1 LAAHVVLTP
10 RAGRRIAC
18 ACALLAALSLA
29 ACGGDSSSSSG
40 TNASAGTQQGQS
52 GGRRGFFG
60 LDAKT
65 RACLQKQGVTLPTGR
80 RPQNGQPPNGQAP
93 PDGQAPP
100 SGQSGSGQ
108 SGSGQRPNRPRFNRN
123 SAQFQKLRAALQKCG
138 VNFPNGGGGNG
149 GAPPNQGT
157 NTTSAS

>member
-29 ACGGDSSSSSG
+29 ACGGDSSTSSG
-40 TNASAGTQQGQS
+40 TNAGAGAQQGQG
-52 GGRRGFFG
+52 GGRRGFSG

-80 RPQNGQPPNGQAP
+80 RPRNGQPPNE
-93 PDGQAPP
+93 QAPP

-108 SGSGQRPNRPRFNRN
+108 RPDRPRFNRN
-123 SAQFQKLRAALQKCG
+123 SAQFQRLRAALQKCG

-149 GAPPNQGT
+149 GSPPNQGT
-157 NTTSAS
+157 NTASAS

>member
-18 ACALLAALSLA
+18 AGALLAALSLA
-29 ACGGDSSSSSG
+29 ACGGDSSPSSG
-40 TNASAGTQQGQS
+40 TNAGAGAQQGQG
-52 GGRRGFFG
+52 GGRRGFSG

-65 RACLQKQGVTLPTGR
+65 RACLQKHGVTLPTGR
-80 RPQNGQPPNGQAP
+80 RPQNGQTPPN
-93 PDGQAPP
+93 
-100 SGQSGSGQ
+100 GQ
-108 SGSGQRPNRPRFNRN
+108 SGSGQRPDRPRFNRN
-123 SAQFQKLRAALQKCG
+123 SAQLQKLRAALQKCG

-149 GAPPNQGT
+149 GPPPNQGT